1 MLHFHHANIVLT
13 LPLFP
18 TANNPDIASYADR
31 PSSAVLPQLITLPLG
46 FILTSL
52 VGIIIAS
59 CSQSIYGKVVWDPVQ
74 HLGMI
79 LDDSP
84 SHAARFGVFFIAL
97 CFIYVQ
103 LILVSETGGYWRI
116 LTIDLS
122 PPPLANRIYLPTLSA
137 LDVI

>member
-1 MLHFHHANIVLT
+1 M
-13 LPLFP
+13 
-18 TANNPDIASYADR
+18 
-31 PSSAVLPQLITLPLG
+31 LPQLITLPVG

-59 CSQSIYGKVVWDPVQ
+59 CSESIYGQVIWDPVQ

-79 LDDSP
+79 LENNP

-103 LILVSETGGYWRI
+103 LILVSS
-116 LTIDLS
+116 D
-122 PPPLANRIYLPTLSA
+122 P
-137 LDVI
+137 